1 MKKTVM
7 HSWGDQ
13 SPEIRCVKAAEVDE
27 GVIDEATFMTLEVDE
42 LFDAVNYATTT
53 FGQAVLYRSLI
64 QPEDSFSAVTDK
76 QGAASEI
83 QENSV
88 LKEKI
93 TNTIE
98 QVKEHEGRLLQLLYG
113 RFSGL
118 LGSSNEDNVVDGYG
132 YMPYRTGTR
141 VVLQL
146 VDNINQMPVVDNAY
160 LNHLF
165 DTIKSFSQTRQYSLM
180 KGPVYVRE
188 HSVQSKKERAGSF
201 TPAMIF
207 KPTLLKPLFIV
218 LMFILSWLVGQFN
231 PLNASDAAFSLSFDP
246 SFYMMLLPLA
256 LLYIP
261 VIGAFDRDHCI
272 YPLRDEF
279 RRSDNVQKML
289 DALGQLDELL
299 SFIKLKD
306 DYPSVMVMPKVVDK
320 KHYEVSL
327 TQAVNPILGK
337 TVHDYVGNDFS
348 LQKERLAFITGPNS
362 GGKTAFCKT
371 LTQIQ
376 LLTQIG
382 CYVPASVATL
392 TVADRIFYQV
402 PVISQ
407 LDDGEGRFGTELK
420 RTKGIF
426 LASTAKSLVVLD
438 ELSEGTTFEERIET
452 GRNIMGGFLQKRN
465 GTILITH
472 NHQLVDD
479 FFQRGIGLPCQVE
492 FQNEEPSFRLIS
504 GISRN
509 SHADRVA
516 KKVGFSKSDIENYL
530 KQDSKQ

>member
-1 MKKTVM
+1 MNKTVM
-7 HSWGDQ
+7 ESWGDQ
-13 SPEIRCVKAAEVDE
+13 SPNIRCVKSSGVGE
-27 GVIDEATFMTLEVDE
+27 GVIDEGTFTTLEVDE
-42 LFDAVNYATTT
+42 LFDTVNYATTT
-53 FGQAVLYRSLI
+53 FGKAVLYRSLI
-64 QPEDSFSAVTDK
+64 KPEDSFSFITDK
-76 QGAASEI
+76 QGAVNEI

-93 TNTIE
+93 VTTIE
-98 QVKEHEGRLLQLLYG
+98 QVKENEFRLLQLLYG
-113 RFSGL
+113 RFSGF
-118 LGSSNEDNVVDGYG
+118 LGSSNEENVVDGYG

-141 VVLQL
+141 TILEL
-146 VDNINQMPVVDNAY
+146 VGNINQMPEVKNPY
-160 LNHLF
+160 LTHLF
-165 DTIKSFSQTRQYSLM
+165 DTIRLFAQTREYSLM

-188 HSVQSKKERAGSF
+188 HSIQSKKDRVGSF
-201 TPAMIF
+201 MPAMIF
-207 KPTLLKPLFIV
+207 KPTLFKPFFIV
-218 LMFILSWLVGQFN
+218 FMIFLSWVLSQLN
-231 PLNASDAAFSLSFDP
+231 PLQASDAAFSLSFDP
-246 SFYMMLLPLA
+246 SFYVLLLPLI

-279 RRSDNVQKML
+279 RQSDNVQRAL

-299 SFIKLKD
+299 SFTKLKE
-306 DYPSVMVMPKVVDK
+306 DYPSEMIMPKIMDK

-327 TQAVNPILGK
+327 TAAVNPILGK
-337 TVHDYVGNDFS
+337 TLTHYVGNDFS
-348 LQKERLAFITGPNS
+348 LQEERLAFITGPNS

-376 LLTQIG
+376 LLSQIG
-382 CYVPASVATL
+382 CYVPASAAML

-402 PVISQ
+402 PVVSQ

-426 LASTAKSLVVLD
+426 LASTAKSLVILD

-452 GRNIMGGFLQKRN
+452 GRNIMGGFLKKNN

-479 FFQRGIGLPCQVE
+479 FIHRGIGLPCQVE
-492 FQNEEPSFRLIS
+492 FQDEQPTFRLIS

-509 SHADRVA
+509 SHANRVA

-530 KQDSKQ
+530 KQEEQ

>member
-7 HSWGDQ
+7 ASWGDQ
-13 SPEIRCVKAAEVDE
+13 PAKIRCVKSGDVGK
-27 GVIDEATFMTLEVDE
+27 GVIDASTFETLEIDE
-42 LFDAVNYATTT
+42 LFDTVNYATTT
-53 FGQAVLYRSLI
+53 FGQSVLYRSLI
-64 QPEDSFSAVTDK
+64 QPEESFSAVTDK
-76 QGAASEI
+76 QGAVTEI
-83 QENSV
+83 QKNDA

-93 TNTIE
+93 TNTVD
-98 QVKEHEGRLLQLLYG
+98 QVKEHEGRLLQLFYG
-113 RFSGL
+113 QFSGL
-118 LGSSNEDNVVDGYG
+118 FGSNNENNVVDGYG

-141 VVLQL
+141 TVLQL
-146 VDNINQMPVVDNAY
+146 VDNINQMPAVDNAY
-160 LNHLF
+160 LKHLF
-165 DTIKSFSQTRQYSLM
+165 DTIKSFSQTRQYGLM

-188 HSVQSKKERAGSF
+188 HSIQAKHERSGSF
-201 TPAMIF
+201 MPAMIF
-207 KPTLLKPLFIV
+207 KPTLFKPLFIA
-218 LMFILSWLVGQFN
+218 LLFIVIWLLDQFN
-231 PLNASDAAFSLSFDP
+231 PLTASDAAFSLNFDP
-246 SFYMMLLPLA
+246 SFFVMFLPLA

-261 VIGAFDRDHCI
+261 VIGSFDRDHCI

-279 RRSDNVQKML
+279 RGSENVQNTL

-299 SFIKLKD
+299 SFIKLKEA
-306 DYPSVMVMPKVVDK
+306 YPSAMIMPIVVDK

-337 TVHDYVGNDFS
+337 TIENYVGNDFS
-348 LQKERLAFITGPNS
+348 LQKDRLAFITGPNS

-376 LLTQIG
+376 LLSQIG
-382 CYVPASVATL
+382 CFVPAAAASL
-392 TVADRIFYQV
+392 TIADRIYYQA
-402 PVISQ
+402 PLISH

-420 RTKGIF
+420 RTKNIF
-426 LASTAKSLVVLD
+426 LSSTTKSLVVLD

-452 GRNIMGGFLQKRN
+452 GRNIMEGFLKKGN

-472 NHQLVDD
+472 NYQLVDD
-479 FFQRGIGLPCQVE
+479 FFQRSIGLPCQVE
-492 FQNEEPSFRLIS
+492 FQNEEPTFRLIS

-530 KQDSKQ
+530 KQDSNQ